1 MTFVLF
7 SLWAFVLIGRPQ
19 DLFPGL
25 DVLRPALVL
34 AGLTL
39 AAILFGFE
47 KRLVTPFLK
56 MPEVRK
62 YLSFFG
68 IIIVGIPFAVYPRVA
83 FEYIFLHYIVNL
95 IFFMVLVILVDSIEK
110 LKKVVMIISLSTL
123 SYGCLG
129 LLMGSFSDGRFKI
142 SGSMFDPN
150 DLAYV
155 LISIIPFGLFYIVR
169 PEGGLKKLLSLVGI
183 GSSMIVLLLTGSRGG
198 LVGLFIMLFLML
210 MTRVGSIGKSIKI
223 GLAVAIVLVTA
234 LNLDKINVERYITMT
249 DLGTDY
255 NFTSEEGRLEVWRK
269 GSELFITNLLTGVGV
284 NCYGEAIGNM
294 RLESG
299 LVPVWQTAHNSYL
312 QVAVETGFFGLI
324 VYVSMIASAL
334 RNFSRCS
341 KNGLNSYAQ
350 VEIEEFR
357 TLAGLVQISFMG
369 SLVAAFFLSQAY
381 SIFFIL
387 FFGLSAVMR
396 RLAAVSVGE
405 FSPELPGL
413 KSDTA

>member
-19 DLFPGL
+19 DLFPDLGFL
-25 DVLRPALVL
+25 KPALVL

-39 AAILFGFE
+39 AAILFGSE
-47 KRLVTPFLK
+47 KRLVTSSLK
-56 MPEVRK
+56 MPEMRK

-68 IIIVGIPFAVYPRVA
+68 VMIAGIPFAYYPRAA
-83 FEYIFLHYIVNL
+83 FEYIFLHYVVNL
-95 IFFMVLVILVDSIEK
+95 MFFVVLVILVDSIEK
-110 LKKVVMIISLSTL
+110 LKKVVTIISLSTL
-123 SYGCLG
+123 SYGLLG

-155 LISIIPFGLFYIVR
+155 LITIIPFGLFYIVR

-249 DLGTDY
+249 DLGNDY
-255 NFTSEEGRLEVWRK
+255 NFISEEGRLEVWRK

-284 NCYGEAIGNM
+284 NCYGMAIGNM
-294 RLESG
+294 RLESH

-312 QVAVETGFFGLI
+312 QVAAETGFFGLI
-324 VYVSMIASAL
+324 VYVSMIISAL
-334 RNFSRCS
+334 RNFARCS
-341 KNGLNSYAQ
+341 QNGLNSYAQ
-350 VEIEEFR
+350 VEIEELR
-357 TLAGLVQISFMG
+357 ILAGLVQISFLG
-369 SLVAAFFLSQAY
+369 SLVTAFFLSQAY
-381 SIFFIL
+381 SIFFTL

-396 RLAAVSVGE
+396 RLAAVSVGAPPG
-405 FSPELPGL
+405 SPGL
-413 KSDTA
+413 